1 MNASVE
7 PDGRAVP
14 ADPSAPHT
22 LSLHEQAAAL
32 AAGTLS
38 GVELV
43 QHALARIERLDPALN
58 SVLCTDP
65 ERALARAADADAAR
79 ARGEAGALC
88 GLPLVHKDIFCTSG
102 LPTTCGSRML
112 AGYRSPITATAVARL
127 EAAGAIT
134 LGKANMDEFAMGS
147 SGENS
152 AFGATG
158 NPWRAGTVPGG
169 SSSGSAALIAA
180 RLAPL
185 ATATDTGGSIR
196 QPAAFCGVTGIK
208 PTYGR
213 VSRYGMIAFASS
225 FDQGGVIATTAQ
237 DCALALG
244 AMAGLDANDA
254 TSSDADVPDW
264 AAALGDPADGATRL
278 DGLRIGVPEA
288 FFGDGLDETVAV
300 RVREALSTLAGLGAT
315 LVPVELPN
323 QRFGIPAYYVIA
335 PAEASSNLSRFDGVR
350 FGHRCDD
357 AVDLQDLYTRSRAE
371 GFGAEVQ
378 RRILIGT
385 HVLSAGYYDACY
397 LRAQRVR
404 RLIADDFERAFGS
417 VDVIAGPTAPGVA
430 FARGANSGDP
440 VAMYLN
446 DLYTVAANLCG
457 LPAMSLPCGFA
468 HGMPVGLQLIG
479 RAFDEGTL
487 LRTAHRYQQES
498 DWHRWMPT
506 GAILPDT
513 SRART

>member
-1 MNASVE
+1 VSVSVE
-7 PDGRAVP
+7 PEGRAVP

-22 LSLHEQAAAL
+22 LTLHEQAVAL
-32 AAGTLS
+32 AAGTFS

-43 QHALARIERLDPALN
+43 RHALARIERLDPALN

-65 ERALARAADADAAR
+65 ERALARAVEADAAR
-79 ARGEAGALC
+79 ARGEAGPLC
-88 GLPLVHKDIFCTSG
+88 GLPLVHKDIFCTPG

-127 EAAGAIT
+127 DEAGAVT

-158 NPWRAGTVPGG
+158 NPWRAGCVPGG
-169 SSSGSAALIAA
+169 SSSGSAALVAA

-225 FDQGGVIATTAQ
+225 FDQGGVIAATAQ

-244 AMAGLDANDA
+244 AMAGIDANDA
-254 TSSDADVPDW
+254 TSSDAAVPDW
-264 AAALGDPADGATRL
+264 AAVLADGAARL
-278 DGLRIGVPEA
+278 DGLRIGVPET
-288 FFGDGLDETVAV
+288 FFGEGLDGTVAV
-300 RVREALSTLAGLGAT
+300 RVREALSTLEGLGAT
-315 LVPVELPN
+315 LVPVELPH
-323 QRFGIPAYYVIA
+323 QRFGIPAYYVVA

-350 FGHRCDD
+350 FGHRCENP
-357 AVDLQDLYTRSRAE
+357 VDLQDLYTRSRAE
-371 GFGAEVQ
+371 GFGPEVQ

-385 HVLSAGYYDACY
+385 HVLSAGYYDAYY

-404 RLIADDFERAFGS
+404 RLIADDFERAFGA
-417 VDVIAGPTAPGVA
+417 VDLIAGPTAPSVA
-430 FARGANSGDP
+430 FERGANSDDP

-446 DLYTVAANLCG
+446 DLYTVSANLCG

-468 HGMPVGLQLIG
+468 HGLPVGLQLIG
-479 RAFDEGTL
+479 RAFDEATL

-498 DWHRWMPT
+498 DWHRWVPT
-506 GAILPDT
+506 GAVE
-513 SRART
+513 